1 MLTSTLRFSPRF
13 PHSSTPSTSLH
24 AAKHYSR
31 SPIISPAR
39 MSSTGTTA
47 LARNAKAER
56 IRQKCDFADRWVIL
70 CRAVVGNPAL
80 LTRNGLLTGGILI
93 YVSSICDIQEKF
105 RPVIYEFPK
114 LITTT
119 TKLLKAAKP
128 LNIPIYITTQNRA
141 RLGATVSEFNPYL
154 NPASNPNVRAD
165 LDKTLFSMVTPE
177 LKACFP
183 TTADGQQEPLDAII
197 VGIES
202 HICVSQ
208 TTLDLLALGHRVYVV
223 ADGVSSVNPEERV
236 VALARLRDAGA
247 IVTTSESLLFEIMGD
262 AKHALFRQISG
273 LVKESGEE
281 TKAALGVFCGS
292 KI

>member
-1 MLTSTLRFSPRF
+1 MPTSTLRFSPRF
-13 PHSSTPSTSLH
+13 LPSFAPSSSLR
-24 AAKHYSR
+24 AAKHYSK

-39 MSSTGTTA
+39 MSSTGTAA

-56 IRQKCDFADRWVIL
+56 IR
-70 CRAVVGNPAL
+70 NPAL
-80 LTRNGLLTGGILI
+80 F
-93 YVSSICDIQEKF
+93 ICDIQEKF
-105 RPVIYEFPK
+105 RPIIYEFPK

-154 NPASNPNVRAD
+154 DPATNPNVRAD

-177 LKACFP
+177 LKACLP
-183 TTADGQQEPLDAII
+183 TTITAAADGGQPVPLDAII

-202 HICVSQ
+202 HICVTQ

-262 AKHALFRQISG
+262 AKHAVFRQISG

-281 TKAALGVFCGS
+281 TKKALGVFCGS

>member
-1 MLTSTLRFSPRF
+1 MPTSTLRFSPRF
-13 PHSSTPSTSLH
+13 LPSFAPSSSLR
-24 AAKHYSR
+24 AAKRYSK

-39 MSSTGTTA
+39 MSSTGTAA

-56 IRQKCDFADRWVIL
+56 IHGSL
-70 CRAVVGNPAL
+70 CRAGGGVVGNPAL
-80 LTRNGLLTGGILI
+80 F
-93 YVSSICDIQEKF
+93 ICDIQEKF

-154 NPASNPNVRAD
+154 DPATNPNVRAD

-177 LKACFP
+177 LKACLP
-183 TTADGQQEPLDAII
+183 TTTTAAADGGQPVPLDAII

-202 HICVSQ
+202 HICVTQ

-262 AKHALFRQISG
+262 AKHAVFRQISG

-281 TKAALGVFCGS
+281 TKKALGVFCGS

>member
-1 MLTSTLRFSPRF
+1 MPTSTLRFSPRF
-13 PHSSTPSTSLH
+13 LHSSAPSTLR
-24 AAKHYSR
+24 AAKRYPQ
-31 SPIISPAR
+31 SPIISFAR
-39 MSSTGTTA
+39 MSSGTPA

-56 IRQKCDFADRWVIL
+56 IR
-70 CRAVVGNPAL
+70 NPAL
-80 LTRNGLLTGGILI
+80 F
-93 YVSSICDIQEKF
+93 ICDIQEKF
-105 RPVIYEFPK
+105 RSVIYEFPK

-128 LNIPIYITTQNRA
+128 LNVPIYITTQNRA
-141 RLGATVSEFNPYL
+141 RLGATIAEFDPYL
-154 NPASNPNVRAD
+154 DQSTNPNVRAD

-177 LKACFP
+177 LQARFP
-183 TTADGQQEPLDAII
+183 TAADNGGQPAPPLDAII

-202 HICVSQ
+202 HICVTQ

-247 IVTTSESLLFEIMGD
+247 IVTTSESLLFEILGD
-262 AKHALFRQISG
+262 AKHAVFRQISG

-281 TKAALGVFCGS
+281 TKKALGAFCGS
-292 KI
+292 SKI